1 MQNSESQ
8 DSQQMHPTEARLK
21 RHLDG
26 MMYYAS
32 TLKRAGKGGQPRNP
46 DEITTEVE
54 QSFANAEAAGV
65 NVQAYRAQWEKMLPQ
80 VRQRYEIFQQ
90 TKQRFNSLLEI

>member
-1 MQNSESQ
+1 MQNSEVQSG
-8 DSQQMHPTEARLK
+8 QQMHPVEARLK
-21 RHLDG
+21 QHLDG

-46 DEITTEVE
+46 DEITVEVE
-54 QSFANAEAAGV
+54 QSFANAEAAGI

-80 VRQRYEIFQQ
+80 VRERYRIYQQ
-90 TKQRFNSLLEI
+90 TRQRFGTLLEI